1 MGKLDDLERLHK
13 LKESGAL
20 TEGEFEIEKK
30 KILNNDVEIVEDV
43 YIDNLEETITEEGKE
58 DQAKI
63 EKKINNKIC
72 SKCGN
77 ELFEEDSFCGKCGE
91 YINDVKVNSNTN
103 KKSEKVAIK
112 KYIMIILIGTPVLAI
127 ALLVLSFWITNT
139 SRIPINNSITSQ
151 SGNTETDSQNNNKLS
166 LDNVQMEITFTDV
179 NNINE
184 ETKKIL
190 AKAYSYVTDLYPNA
204 KWIEAKITAKD
215 GYGRYVV
222 FMKFVKSSVS
232 ENVSGEN
239 IVVWVKDINTDN
251 MGYCIYPGAGDY
263 RNGWGTPLTD

>member
-1 MGKLDDLERLHK
+1 
-13 LKESGAL
+13 
-20 TEGEFEIEKK
+20 
-30 KILNNDVEIVEDV
+30 
-43 YIDNLEETITEEGKE
+43 
-58 DQAKI
+58 
-63 EKKINNKIC
+63 
-72 SKCGN
+72 
-77 ELFEEDSFCGKCGE
+77 
-91 YINDVKVNSNTN
+91 
-103 KKSEKVAIK
+103 
-112 KYIMIILIGTPVLAI
+112 MIILIGTPVLVI

-139 SRIPINNSITSQ
+139 SRTPINNSITWQ
-151 SGNTETDSQNNNKLS
+151 AGNTETDSQNNNKLS
-166 LDNVQMEITFTDV
+166 LDNVQMGIAFTDV